1 MRFVHTADLH
11 IGKVMNEFSLLE
23 DQRHILRQILE
34 IARSKKADALVLAG
48 DIYDRAIPSAEA
60 VTVLGEF
67 LQETADAGLKVI
79 MVSGNHDS
87 PERLSFAEEIL
98 GKQGISIAGLYRGNL
113 KQVCLE
119 DAYGEVSFVLLPFVK
134 PAQAGARTSAEAVEK
149 MLAAY
154 WDGET
159 VTEAGRK
166 VLVTHYFVTDQGKE
180 PEVSDGES
188 TIHVGGLDNVEASL
202 FRGFDYVALGH
213 IHKSQRI
220 GEHQVYYAG
229 ASLAYSF
236 SEAGQ
241 TKFLNFVEIKEKG
254 NVSAERIPLQPLHG
268 LRRIRGKMAEL
279 MRPEIVA
286 AADCLDYIQAELT
299 DEEEL
304 IDPIGALRTVYPNIM
319 QIILAKNRKRE
330 GEKAL
335 AGQEERKKSIPELFH
350 DFYTMIRGEEPDR
363 RRTELIEEAAKE
375 AEEEGYEA

>member
-154 WDGET
+154 WDGED
-159 VTEAGRK
+159 RK
-166 VLVTHYFVTDQGKE
+166 SVV
-180 PEVSDGES
+180 
-188 TIHVGGLDNVEASL
+188 
-202 FRGFDYVALGH
+202 
-213 IHKSQRI
+213 
-220 GEHQVYYAG
+220 
-229 ASLAYSF
+229 
-236 SEAGQ
+236 
-241 TKFLNFVEIKEKG
+241 
-254 NVSAERIPLQPLHG
+254 
-268 LRRIRGKMAEL
+268 
-279 MRPEIVA
+279 
-286 AADCLDYIQAELT
+286 
-299 DEEEL
+299 
-304 IDPIGALRTVYPNIM
+304 
-319 QIILAKNRKRE
+319 
-330 GEKAL
+330 
-335 AGQEERKKSIPELFH
+335 
-350 DFYTMIRGEEPDR
+350 
-363 RRTELIEEAAKE
+363 
-375 AEEEGYEA
+375 